1 MRVAA
6 AVSDDDRLD
15 RSEAVHVLRRAGRI
29 ARPFRRPALAA
40 VGFIAMSISAT
51 LLGPVI
57 VRSGIDDG
65 IVAGN
70 RGALNLAIIAY
81 LVVVAVSYVGSRQQY
96 VYVNRAGEGFLRAL
110 RIRLFGHIQR
120 QPIAFHDRNK
130 AGVLVSRM
138 TADIESMSELVQWG
152 LLQFVQATLLISLS
166 LGVLL
171 VLSWQL
177 TIVALLVLP
186 IIVVAS
192 IRFQRASNAA
202 YLDVRERVGQNLSS
216 LQEGISGVRVI
227 QAYGREP
234 EQRRR
239 FRTSNRALYDSHLH
253 SVKVSTWYF
262 GLVEF
267 CGVLATALAIGA
279 GGWLVARGDVTVGTV
294 VGVVLLLASLF
305 EPVQQLSQLYNT
317 VQSATASLKKLFGIL
332 DTVPEVDEHP
342 GAVDLPTDG
351 QLVVDAITFSYVGAS
366 KPALSDVSI
375 TLAPG
380 ERLALVGPTGAG
392 KSTLAKLMARLYD
405 PAEGSVSYG
414 GVDLRDATFASLRQR
429 IVVVPQEGFL
439 FGGTIADNLR
449 VARPGATDAD
459 VRQAL
464 TDIGVLDHF
473 DAFPQGLDT
482 EVRERGSRLSAGERQ
497 LVSLARAAL
506 VDPAV
511 LVLDEATSNLDPGTE
526 AEVEHALERLM
537 RGRTTIV
544 VAHRLST
551 VRRADRV
558 AVVDLVDGS
567 GRIVELGDH
576 EQLVALG
583 GRYAALEDA
592 WRRTQTSTSTSTG
605 A

>member
-70 RGALNLAIIAY
+70 RGALNLAIVAY

-192 IRFQRASNAA
+192 IKFQRASNAA

-332 DTVPEVDEHP
+332 DTVPEVDERP

-351 QLVVDAITFSYVGAS
+351 ELVVDAITFAYVGAS

-576 EQLVALG
+576 EQLVTLG

-592 WRRTQTSTSTSTG
+592 WRRTQTTTSTG